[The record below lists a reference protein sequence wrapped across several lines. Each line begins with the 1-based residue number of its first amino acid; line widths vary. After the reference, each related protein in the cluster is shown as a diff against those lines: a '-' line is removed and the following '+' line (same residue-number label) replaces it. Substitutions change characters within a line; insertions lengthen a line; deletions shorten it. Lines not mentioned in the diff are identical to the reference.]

1 MCPTQ
6 PQAGQPQ
13 AEQAGS
19 DEAGSNLPA
28 APAPDERAANR
39 LGRSL
44 LFGAIFG
51 LVVLAGLAAWADF
64 GDVSAAL
71 ARFPLHIAG
80 AACALSFAN
89 YGLRFVRWQSYLRRL
104 DIRIPAGTSYLI
116 SLAGLAFTV
125 SPGKLGE
132 AYKSWLVK
140 RVVGTPVSVTAPIVL
155 AERFTDL
162 LAFLVL
168 IALGG
173 LATSPDHAWIFWA
186 VLMGCGVLLAFAT
199 SAKLQQRALRF
210 AERAPVTSRIAPRL
224 AASLASVRVLL
235 APRRLVIPTVLATV
249 GWGLECVGFYLVAD
263 AFAPGAITLS
273 FAVYAFALSAVA
285 GAVLIL
291 FPGGLGPTE
300 ASMSALLTPRYVAA
314 GLATE
319 SARASAASAT
329 LIIRLCTLWFAVAI
343 GAIAALIFQ
352 RRFRRAQLDV
362 DSRTPARDDGDPDVG
377 AGGQA

>member
-1 MCPTQ
+1 MRRSQPSSDQPTVDQ
-6 PQAGQPQ
+6 PTCDQPR
-13 AEQAGS
+13 S
-19 DEAGSNLPA
+19 
-28 APAPDERAANR
+28 PAPDERPASR

-64 GDVSAAL
+64 RGVGEAL
-71 ARFPLHIAG
+71 ARFPLHIAA

-89 YGLRFVRWQSYLRRL
+89 YGLRFVRWQSYLGRL

-168 IALGG
+168 IAIGG

-186 VLMGCGVLLAFAT
+186 VLAGCGVLLAFAT
-199 SAKLQQRALRF
+199 SATLQQRALEI
-210 AERAPVTSRIAPRL
+210 AERAPVTARIAPRL
-224 AASLASVRVLL
+224 AASLASVRALL
-235 APRRLVIPTVLATV
+235 APRRLVMPTLLATV
-249 GWGLECVGFYLVAD
+249 GWGLECVGFYLVAN

-300 ASMSALLTPRYVAA
+300 ASMSALLTPRYLAV
-314 GLATE
+314 GLGTE
-319 SARASAASAT
+319 AARASAASAT
-329 LIIRLCTLWFAVAI
+329 LVIRLCTLWFAVAI

-352 RRFRRAQLDV
+352 RRFGRDGDANVESGTL
-362 DSRTPARDDGDPDVG
+362 ARDDGDLDVRP
-377 AGGQA
+377 GGQA